1 MGMPQAAAIQVS
13 STAPPSPGAGLDFNF
28 DELKYTD
35 AYFSAWEGDIDTDE
49 DFGDVLRS
57 PDEERAGEGESES
70 GVNLYGVL
78 RERHQV

>member
-1 MGMPQAAAIQVS
+1 MPQAAVTS

-35 AYFSAWEGDIDTDE
+35 GYFSAWEGDIDTDE

-57 PDEERAGEGESES
+57 PDEETAESGELES